1 MDRAVRMAERDK
13 NYPCIVMWSM
23 GNESGYGP
31 NFAAI
36 SAWLHDFDPTRPVHY
51 EGAQGVDGNPDPK
64 TVDVIS
70 RFYTPGE
77 TGIFKSRV
85 LQKERIKNALKM
97 HVGNGCWRLRSVP
110 MTTVR

>member
-1 MDRAVRMAERDK
+1 M
-13 NYPCIVMWSM
+13 MWSM

-51 EGAQGVDGNPDPK
+51 EGAQGVNGEPDPK

-70 RFYTPGE
+70 RFYTRVKQEYLNPRHSRRGGQGTGGE
-77 TGIFKSRV
+77 RTLGT
-85 LQKERIKNALKM
+85 L
-97 HVGNGCWRLRSVP
+97 VGNSG
-110 MTTVR
+110 THE

>member
-1 MDRAVRMAERDK
+1 
-13 NYPCIVMWSM
+13 M
-23 GNESGYGP
+23 GNEKRLRT

-70 RFYTPGE
+70 RFYTRVKQEYLIP
-77 TGIFKSRV
+77 V

-97 HVGNGCWRLRSVP
+97 HAGNGCWRLRNAP